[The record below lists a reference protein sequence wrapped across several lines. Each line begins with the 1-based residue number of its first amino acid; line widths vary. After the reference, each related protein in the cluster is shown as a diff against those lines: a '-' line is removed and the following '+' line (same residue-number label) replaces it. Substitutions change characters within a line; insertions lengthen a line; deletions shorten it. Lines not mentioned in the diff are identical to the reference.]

1 MCAIIMSTR
10 NTKIK
15 CLHINFHEKVN
26 LKSYLFSIL
35 KKMLHV
41 HVVMRRDMFLIHK
54 AILYIFVG
62 CFVQTS

>member
-1 MCAIIMSTR
+1 MSTR

-15 CLHINFHEKVN
+15 CLHINFQEKVN

-35 KKMLHV
+35 RKMLHV
-41 HVVMRRDMFLIHK
+41 HVVMRRDIFLIHK
-54 AILYIFVG
+54 AIFYIFAG